1 MPYLLA
7 SQHQLVHASC
17 LITCMWFN
25 WEQYRSIIKIVNNTY
40 HSTEVFDAFKYIN
53 MTHFLCLF
61 IELSFRVIEYRE
73 SLNKTR
79 FSFSYLTKILQL
91 IKMVSYFLV
100 IQYVQFVVINFYMQ
114 NQGQPVAHED
124 KNIVW
129 LLYEIVLFYA
139 NIFSQMLFI
148 FISRV
153 YSFMTLKE
161 KFITNFSKKM
171 RYRVDFLDFVKDDI
185 HWFTILASQS
195 LLCQFAFHKRQ
206 NINESTN
213 VHISWWLT

>member
-1 MPYLLA
+1 
-7 SQHQLVHASC
+7 
-17 LITCMWFN
+17 
-25 WEQYRSIIKIVNNTY
+25 
-40 HSTEVFDAFKYIN
+40 
-53 MTHFLCLF
+53 
-61 IELSFRVIEYRE
+61 
-73 SLNKTR
+73 
-79 FSFSYLTKILQL
+79 
-91 IKMVSYFLV
+91 MVSYFLV

-153 YSFMTLKE
+153 YSFKTLKE
-161 KFITNFSKKM
+161 KLITNFSKKM

-206 NINESTN
+206 NIIESTN